1 MSAQENVF
9 AARAPEQRMSKRPAL
24 ALCAIGMLLVLST
37 LPVATAQSDDTE
49 ASDSITRV
57 MMLPPEAEVTGMLV
71 DGNGHF
77 FVNAMHPD
85 PDHYKATVGVVHGV
99 DWNNL
104 PDVVPELPVSSSPE
118 DVWHGIRT
126 SYGTY
131 QVLLQSGDALSGGG
145 VSGGIYAADDGALLF
160 QSEKPDFNAFV
171 PATADGE
178 RGFLYTAWED
188 RPAGISQLEIEWN
201 ATSSEWDV
209 LNSTMLDL
217 SGINGGWVLCFGS
230 ISPWGAPL
238 FSEEL
243 YFDNTEAW
251 NDQSFR
257 YHHNQVLLEDYLGVY
272 PNPYDY
278 GYIIEIED
286 ADSAEPE
293 FNRHLAMGRFS
304 HENAQVMPDERT
316 VYLTDDGY
324 DTVLYKFIADHP
336 GDLSAG
342 TLYAAHLAQDQSRDA
357 ATTGFDV
364 DWVMLGSSSS
374 AEVQTWIDEYDGIT
388 TADFVEGESSYISDA
403 EINDWAEARLN
414 EDLDGDGTIGTAAD
428 DRVAFLESRKAAA
441 ALGATDE
448 WNKMEG
454 VAFNPEAGNV
464 LYLAMSSI
472 SNAMTDAQGDI
483 DLTENSCGIVYRM
496 TMNTTWNV
504 NRIDPAIVGGPYT
517 SSAQFQCDIDNLA
530 GPDNLLVLNDGRVLV
545 GEDTWRHEHNTV
557 WLWQHA
563 SSDALGHEGIIAN
576 VTSLSDETSAWAFL
590 HDAEVSD
597 LRPGRTYTVNL
608 RVDDTGSGE
617 MEGQVN
623 WRDVTSEST
632 LGAYT
637 FSLEPGCYLAV
648 TTLYEQV
655 DADHRAS
662 NATVLGESMQR
673 LAVGPGECVDGQY
686 IAPESSE
693 GLLPGFGFPLTILA
707 ALGALAFLQRKQR

>member
-1 MSAQENVF
+1 
-9 AARAPEQRMSKRPAL
+9 MSKRPAL
-24 ALCAIGMLLVLST
+24 ALCTIGMLLVLST

-49 ASDSITRV
+49 AADSITRV

-77 FVNAMHPD
+77 FVNAMHPN
-85 PDHYKATVGVVHGV
+85 PDHYKATVGVVHGA

-104 PDVVPELPVSSSPE
+104 PDVVPELDASSSPV

-131 QVLLQSGDALSGGG
+131 QVLLQSGDALSNGG
-145 VSGGIYAADDGALLF
+145 VAGGIYAADDGALLF

-251 NDQSFR
+251 NDQGFR

-324 DTVLYKFIADHP
+324 DTVLYKFIADVP

-364 DWVMLGSSSS
+364 DWVELGASSSV
-374 AEVQTWIDEYDGIT
+374 EVQTWIDEYDGIT
-388 TADFVEGESSYISDA
+388 PADFVDGESSYISDD
-403 EINDWAEARLN
+403 EINDWAEAHLN
-414 EDLDGDGTIGTAAD
+414 EDLNDDGTIGTAAD

-454 VAFNPEAGNV
+454 VAFNPEADNV

-496 TMNTTWNV
+496 TMNATWNV

-557 WLWQHA
+557 WLWQQA
-563 SSDALGHEGIIAN
+563 SSDALGREGIIAN

-608 RVDDTGSGE
+608 RLDDTGSGE

-686 IAPESSE
+686 VAPDTSS
-693 GLLPGFGFPLTILA
+693 GFLPGFGFPLTIIA

>member
-1 MSAQENVF
+1 
-9 AARAPEQRMSKRPAL
+9 MSKQPML
-24 ALCAIGMLLVLST
+24 ALCAIGMLLLLSA
-37 LPVATAQSDDTE
+37 LPVATAQSDGTE

-85 PDHYKATVGVVHGV
+85 PDHYEATVGVVHGV

-104 PDVVPELPVSSSPE
+104 PDVVPELDASSSPE

-131 QVLLQSGDALSGGG
+131 QVLLQSGDALSDGG
-145 VSGGIYAADDGALLF
+145 VAGGIYAADDGALLF

-171 PATADGE
+171 PAIADGE

-324 DTVLYKFIADHP
+324 DTVLYKFIADVP

-364 DWVMLGSSSS
+364 DWVELGASSS

-388 TADFVEGESSYISDA
+388 PADFVDGESSYISDD
-403 EINDWAEARLN
+403 EINDWAEARLK
-414 EDLDGDGTIGTAAD
+414 EDLNGDGTIGTAAD

-454 VAFNPEAGNV
+454 VAFNPEADNA

-483 DLTENSCGIVYRM
+483 DLTEKSCGIVYRM

-557 WLWQHA
+557 WLWQQA
-563 SSDALGHEGIIAN
+563 TSDALGHEGIIAN

-623 WRDVTSEST
+623 WRDVTSESK

-673 LAVGPGECVDGQY
+673 LAVGPGECVDGTY
-686 IAPESSE
+686 VAPDTSS
-693 GLLPGFGFPLTILA
+693 GFLPGFGFPLMLVATLA
-707 ALGALAFLQRKQR
+707 ALVHLQRNAR

>member
-1 MSAQENVF
+1 
-9 AARAPEQRMSKRPAL
+9 MSKQPML
-24 ALCAIGMLLVLST
+24 ALCAIGMLLLLST
-37 LPVATAQSDDTE
+37 LPVATAQSDDAE
-49 ASDSITRV
+49 MPASITRV

-71 DGNGHF
+71 DDNGHF

-104 PDVVPELPVSSSPE
+104 PDVVPELDASSSPE

-131 QVLLQSGDALSGGG
+131 QVLLQSGDALSDGG
-145 VSGGIYAADDGALLF
+145 VAGGIYAADDGALLF

-243 YFDNTEAW
+243 YFDNTDAW

-278 GYIIEIED
+278 GYILEIED
-286 ADSAEPE
+286 ADSAAPE

-324 DTVLYKFIADHP
+324 DTVLYKFIADVP

-364 DWVMLGSSSS
+364 DWVELGSSSS
-374 AEVQTWIDEYDGIT
+374 AEVQTWIDEYDGVT
-388 TADFVEGESSYISDA
+388 PADFVDGESSYISDD
-403 EINDWAEARLN
+403 EINDWAEARLK
-414 EDLDGDGTIGTAAD
+414 EDLNDDGTIGTAAD

-454 VAFNPEAGNV
+454 VAFNPEVPNV

-530 GPDNLLVLNDGRVLV
+530 GADNLLVLNDGRVLV

-576 VTSLSDETSAWAFL
+576 VTPLSDETSAWAFL

-597 LRPGRTYTVNL
+597 LRPGRTYRVNL

-623 WRDVTSEST
+623 WRDVTSERK

-673 LAVGPGECVDGQY
+673 LAAGPGDCVDGTY
-686 IAPESSE
+686 VAPDTSS
-693 GLLPGFGFPLTILA
+693 GFLPGFGFPLMLVATLV
-707 ALGALAFLQRKQR
+707 ALVHLQRNAR